1 MSSSI
6 PRSTGSTSKS
16 RESCFPTRAQSYQL
30 VGECFLAANRPEDA
44 KAAFKKA
51 EKLTPNKAMR
61 QFNLARVY
69 FKTHKPA
76 EALAALESA
85 FAEHLAD
92 QGDTPY
98 ECLAEALKQ
107 LGRGGELIARLEK
120 LRAADPKSVP
130 LGFFLASQYLAVG
143 KLDKA
148 EPLFVELLKT
158 KPTIAA
164 YRELSD
170 LYRRAKRFDAMLEIQ
185 GEAIEKIGLLRAL
198 WEESLSAAEDKKL
211 TRGIIAAARSKL
223 KSAPDKFTCGMRL
236 ATALRAMDAKQYET
250 AAEFFDLALAA
261 KPKQPDEVFMVWGL
275 GLLTDNR
282 AAEAVKVFQRAIDAK
297 AAQPDDPIFHFYLAG
312 ALELAGRTDEALAAA
327 RTAAKK
333 KPDSPRF
340 CVRPAWVLYFGKRN
354 DEAMKAYREL
364 IDKFDAD
371 HDSAETREVMH
382 EARSAP
388 LEPVRYEERKRA
400 GGRVARR
407 GARRVPQR

>member
-1 MSSSI
+1 M
-6 PRSTGSTSKS
+6 PRPRPSTKRHWPPAINRCWTSCSARNWAISASPPANYK
-16 RESCFPTRAQSYQL
+16 RAAECFAKLLDAVEHPEKHGLDEQVKGILFPDRAQSYQL
-30 VGECFLAANRPEDA
+30 VGECFLAADRPEDA
-44 KAAFKKA
+44 KAAFEKA

-92 QGDTPY
+92 QGDAPY

-130 LGFFLASQYLAVG
+130 LGFFLASQYLAAG

-148 EPLFVELLKT
+148 EPLYVELLKT
-158 KPTIAA
+158 KPTTVA

-198 WEESLSAAEDKKL
+198 WAESLSAAEDEKL

-236 ATALRAMDAKQYET
+236 ATALLRD
-250 AAEFFDLALAA
+250 
-261 KPKQPDEVFMVWGL
+261 
-275 GLLTDNR
+275 
-282 AAEAVKVFQRAIDAK
+282 
-297 AAQPDDPIFHFYLAG
+297 
-312 ALELAGRTDEALAAA
+312 GRKT
-327 RTAAKK
+327 
-333 KPDSPRF
+333 
-340 CVRPAWVLYFGKRN
+340 
-354 DEAMKAYREL
+354 
-364 IDKFDAD
+364 I
-371 HDSAETREVMH
+371 
-382 EARSAP
+382 
-388 LEPVRYEERKRA
+388 
-400 GGRVARR
+400 
-407 GARRVPQR
+407 